1 MVKTNSHNKWNRQ
14 AERMKQTGRTNGTD
28 GQNSY
33 NQTTVGSHSWLFSKK
48 TAMNDGEMEQHVTVL
63 QDKLQWITVD
73 CDSKVAMGREMETQ
87 LHSTQTQ
94 LQAMQMELGF
104 VQKQLTTLQ
113 KQYQDILEQ
122 AGYYQAQ
129 RDALQKQPALPATS
143 TSTPPLPELAH
154 ITITTKH
161 AKLPDPPVFMGN
173 LQLDDISLDIW
184 KIKMANKMGQDE
196 AHYPNAL
203 AQLCY
208 IFSQV
213 GGAAQAQ
220 LEPYAENNSTKAL
233 SNAWQHPDIPAYQ
246 IMFTILDNVF
256 GDLDQAN
263 TARTKLAKLN
273 QGRKP
278 FAEHYAK
285 FLRYAPKTGYD
296 ESSLLHMLHLQL
308 LQELGTALSYQANEP
323 QSIEEMVHLCQSLD
337 N

>member
-1 MVKTNSHNKWNRQ
+1 
-14 AERMKQTGRTNGTD
+14 
-28 GQNSY
+28 
-33 NQTTVGSHSWLFSKK
+33 
-48 TAMNDGEMEQHVTVL
+48 MNDGEMEQHVIVL
-63 QDKLQWITVD
+63 QDKLQRIMVD
-73 CDSKVAMGREMETQ
+73 RDSKFAMGREMETQ

-113 KQYQDILEQ
+113 KQYQDVLEQ

-129 RDALQKQPALPATS
+129 RDALQKQPASPATS
-143 TSTPPLPELAH
+143 TSTPPLPEPAH
-154 ITITTKH
+154 TIITTKR

-173 LQLDDISLDIW
+173 LRLDDISLDIW
-184 KIKMANKMGQDE
+184 KIKMADKMGQDE
-196 AHYPNAL
+196 ACYPNAL

-208 IFSQV
+208 IFLQV

-220 LEPYAENNSTKAL
+220 LELYAESNYTKAL
-233 SNAWQHPDIPAYQ
+233 LNAWQHPDIPTYQ
-246 IMFTILDNVF
+246 TMFTILDNVF

-278 FAEHYAK
+278 FAEHYAE
-285 FLRYAPKTGYD
+285 FMHYAPKTGYD
-296 ESSLLHMLHLQL
+296 ESSHLHMLHLQL
-308 LQELGTALSYQANEP
+308 SQELGTALSYQANEP
-323 QSIEEMVHLCQSLD
+323 QSIEEMVCLCQSLD